1 VSGVLV
7 TGANGQL
14 GWELRRAL
22 AGLGEVVAVGRS
34 ELDLADAAAIR
45 RVVGERRPALVINP
59 AAYTAVDKAESES
72 ELAQAVNA
80 VAPGVLAEEC
90 GRIGAALIH
99 YSTDYVFDGTQ
110 RGAYVETDPTNP
122 LGVYGRSKLEGE
134 RAVAAAGAPYLTF
147 RTAWVY
153 AGRGRNFLLTM
164 RRLSNERDELRVV
177 DDQVGSPTWA
187 RSLAEATAAVVARS
201 GILRGGDAGWIRE
214 RAGIYHLTCAGQTSW
229 CGFARAI
236 VERVPGARKVPVKAI
251 TTAEYPTPATRP
263 ANSVLD
269 CTKAWET
276 FGVRLP
282 PWEEALAK
290 CAEDMGGE
298 SHPHPDPPPSKGRE

>member
-1 VSGVLV
+1 MTGILV

-22 AGLGEVVAVGRS
+22 APLADVVTLDRGA
-34 ELDLADAAAIR
+34 LDLADAAAIR
-45 RVVGERRPALVINP
+45 RVVSEHRPALVINP
-59 AAYTAVDKAESES
+59 AAYTAVDKAESEP

-90 GRIGAALIH
+90 KRIGAALIH
-99 YSTDYVFDGTQ
+99 YSTDYVFDGAKS
-110 RGAYVETDPTNP
+110 GAYTEDDPTNP
-122 LGVYGRSKLEGE
+122 LGAYGRSKLEGE
-134 RAVAAAGAPYLTF
+134 RAVAGSGAAHLIF

-153 AGRGRNFLLTM
+153 AGRGKNFLLTM

-177 DDQVGSPTWA
+177 DDQIGSPTWA
-187 RSLAEATAAVVARS
+187 RSLAEATAAVVAQS
-201 GILRGGDAGWIRE
+201 GILRTGDAAWIRE
-214 RAGIYHLTCAGQTSW
+214 RSGVYHLTCAGQTSW

-251 TTAEYPTPATRP
+251 TTAEYPTPAKRP

-269 CTKAWET
+269 CSKARET

-282 PWEEALAK
+282 PWEEALAM
-290 CAEDMGGE
+290 CAEAMRAEGT
-298 SHPHPDPPPSKGRE
+298 